1 MNAGAGSTISAVGVK
16 MGKMLLKVT
25 EERRMERMLD
35 SNNGEIRY
43 VVTYFSCTCSP
54 DRVT

>member
-1 MNAGAGSTISAVGVK
+1 MNQLVNAGAGSTISAVGVK

-25 EERRMERMLD
+25 EEGMLD

-54 DRVT
+54 E